1 MEALK
6 INVNKQL
13 DGYAFSIGPSVRK
26 KLKSWFP
33 NAYPAN
39 SLFLSYDIKSDFNLP
54 FDKFEVNIFPV
65 LFGVGDQK
73 ELKKKVDEIL
83 FVDSQTG
90 HVLHKHKM
98 AA

>member
-26 KLKSWFP
+26 KIKSCFP

-39 SLFLSYDIKSDFNLP
+39 SLFISYDIKSDFMLQ
-54 FDKFEVNIFPV
+54 FDKFEGNIFPV
-65 LFGVGDQK
+65 LFGIGDQH
-73 ELKKKVDEIL
+73 ELRKKVNEIIL
-83 FVDSQTG
+83 FIVSYSIDE
-90 HVLHKHKM
+90 LMCKFL
-98 AA
+98 

>member
-39 SLFLSYDIKSDFNLP
+39 SLFLSYDIKSDFQLP

-65 LFGVGDQK
+65 LFGVGDQE

-90 HVLHKHKM
+90 LVLHKHKM